1 MIMRIKYID
10 WMFVWH
16 HPFSIQ
22 VRIQWSPSPLQLN
35 IYSFDD
41 NLILL
46 LFYRYNQSLLSYF
59 SFFLL
64 FENDHFNRVFNL

>member
-1 MIMRIKYID
+1 
-10 WMFVWH
+10 MFVWH

-22 VRIQWSPSPLQLN
+22 VRIQWSPLPLQFN

-46 LFYRYNQSLLSYF
+46 LSYRYNQSLLSYF
-59 SFFLL
+59 PFISFFLL
-64 FENDHFNRVFNL
+64 FQNDYFNRVFNL